1 MPPYPVCPGPFFTFY
16 AFTPTF
22 STFTYAFFINLRRWM
37 PSGWMPGAV
46 APPPPHPPLHATYL
60 TAILCFF
67 CSGMFSFYAQQNI
80 HEASTIVE
88 FIENAMRHSQEGK
101 CLYYLRPRSPSAAPA
116 PVQLLYPVSRFLGVF
131 SLKHLA
137 QAAVLSHLRRPDL
150 IDRLPL
156 STVEKESLRRQQH
169 TRRQRA
175 GP

>member
-1 MPPYPVCPGPFFTFY
+1 
-16 AFTPTF
+16 
-22 STFTYAFFINLRRWM
+22 
-37 PSGWMPGAV
+37 MPGAV
-46 APPPPHPPLHATYL
+46 LHFLRIYPYFFDIYLCIFHKPPSLDAFRLDARGRRTPPHPPLHATYL